1 MTTLFDPSTASA
13 TAPSVNPAS
22 TNRMALSDADTTV
35 FSVETPKDLNLDDRL
50 AGHLE
55 DKMSIAK
62 LTECQ
67 KQTIPYLMK
76 RQDGED
82 ALGWGLGGMRL
93 ASSLEGVLT
102 F

>member
-22 TNRMALSDADTTV
+22 TNRMTVAGTDTTV

-50 AGHLE
+50 SNHLE

-76 RQDGED
+76 RQDGEE
-82 ALGWGLGGMRL
+82 ARRLGLL
-93 ASSLEGVLT
+93 IA
-102 F
+102 